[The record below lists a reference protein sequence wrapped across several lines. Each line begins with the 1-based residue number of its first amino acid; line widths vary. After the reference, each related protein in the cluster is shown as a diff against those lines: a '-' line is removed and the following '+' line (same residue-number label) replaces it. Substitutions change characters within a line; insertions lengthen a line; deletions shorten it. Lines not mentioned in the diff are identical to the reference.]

1 MKETLIVV
9 LIIPAI
15 TTVAVLG
22 TILPFLDNN
31 VSQHVFAQ
39 TNTTGAATNN
49 MTVAKSGN
57 ITAPIVPQGTSL
69 NATSPQQQQG
79 QQQQGQANETIA
91 PQGTSLNATS
101 PQQQQGQQQQGQA
114 NETRS
119 PQQSE
124 AGSGAQ
130 GQLPSG
136 QQMSGPI
143 TAAEGGE
150 PVGGQQIGTVS
161 IDTTGRRT
169 TVSAD
174 LNDMPGEG
182 NVFEGWLVDTGGS
195 GYKLSL
201 GQFRNGTLDFSQYMV
216 NPYTYNNFE
225 ITEEPAED
233 SDPNAAD
240 SIAGFELQD
249 PFGQ

>member
-1 MKETLIVV
+1 
-9 LIIPAI
+9 
-15 TTVAVLG
+15 
-22 TILPFLDNN
+22 
-31 VSQHVFAQ
+31 
-39 TNTTGAATNN
+39 

-57 ITAPIVPQGTSL
+57 ITAPI
-69 NATSPQQQQG
+69 
-79 QQQQGQANETIA
+79 A

-101 PQQQQGQQQQGQA
+101 SQQQQGQA

-150 PVGGQQIGTVS
+150 PFGGQEIGTVS
-161 IDTTGRRT
+161 IDSTGNRT
-169 TVSAD
+169 NVSAD
-174 LNDMPGEG
+174 INDSPGEG
-182 NVFEGWLVDTGGS
+182 NVFEGWLVDAGTGAS
-195 GYKLSL
+195 GYRLSL

-216 NPYTYNNFE
+216 NPYTYKNFE
-225 ITEEPAED
+225 VTEEPAED
-233 SDPNAAD
+233 PDPNAAD

-249 PFGQ
+249 PFGR